1 MYSGQYRPNNYP
13 PADKGVYVETFLC
26 CDPVAGDLNLRLWD
40 SFVASLY
47 ITLLFLQT
55 IVTNF
60 SLHMLWIELD
70 DKFLYISSLSN
81 IFMILSRG
89 KC

>member
-1 MYSGQYRPNNYP
+1 MELFCRITLNYP
-13 PADKGVYVETFLC
+13 
-26 CDPVAGDLNLRLWD
+26 
-40 SFVASLY
+40 FV
-47 ITLLFLQT
+47 FLQA
-55 IVTNF
+55 IAINF

-70 DKFLYISSLSN
+70 DKYLYISSLSN